1 MNTRSK
7 AVAPNTTADV
17 PNNVNAPHTSADPT
31 RDDTLPPWARVLIEN
46 VQANSV
52 SMQAISV
59 SLQSLHNKFDQHE
72 IRLQKL
78 ESPKK
83 SNSWEASSS
92 QVKIPEEPINDHLDS
107 SNVVPSNDHYLRDRT
122 DYQYNQVRVDISM
135 FKGSDGPK
143 EFLNW
148 ESHLDSY
155 FGWFDYS
162 EERKLKFA
170 GDYEIII

>member
-7 AVAPNTTADV
+7 AVAPNTIADV

-31 RDDTLPPWARVLIEN
+31 RDETPPLWARVLIEN
-46 VQANSV
+46 VQAN
-52 SMQAISV
+52 SV

-92 QVKIPEEPINDHLDS
+92 QVKIPKGPISDHPNSSNFVPYNDHH
-107 SNVVPSNDHYLRDRT
+107 P
-122 DYQYNQVRVDISM
+122 
-135 FKGSDGPK
+135 KG
-143 EFLNW
+143 
-148 ESHLDSY
+148 
-155 FGWFDYS
+155 
-162 EERKLKFA
+162 
-170 GDYEIII
+170 